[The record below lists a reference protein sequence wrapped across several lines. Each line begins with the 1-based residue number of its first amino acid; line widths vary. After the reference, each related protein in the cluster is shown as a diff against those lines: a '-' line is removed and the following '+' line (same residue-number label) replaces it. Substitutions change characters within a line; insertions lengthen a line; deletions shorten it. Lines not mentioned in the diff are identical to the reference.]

1 MSFEKGRKKT
11 GGRGRGVQNK
21 ATLLLEDRR
30 DEAYKLV
37 DGVMKFLKTELESE
51 DEKRILKAIDKLP
64 PILPFILPKLSN
76 IEAQM
81 SGDTGIRTFI
91 FENANPNKD

>member
-1 MSFEKGRKKT
+1 MPFAKGRKKT
-11 GGRGRGVQNK
+11 GGRGEGVKNQ

-37 DGVMKFLKTELESE
+37 DGVMKFLKGELESN
-51 DEKRILKAIDKLP
+51 DKVRILKAIDKLP

-76 IEAQM
+76 VEAQL
-81 SGDTGIRTFI
+81 SGDVGIRTFK
-91 FENANPNKD
+91 FEDADNK